1 MYFEWF
7 EIRCVKVKEGNMDQH
22 KLFNWMFVAMI
33 GFYFIGFFFI
43 PSSDLSYVV
52 DSKIM
57 NTIGHI
63 HPDEEGDYNIDDYS
77 IELKGIGKIL
87 TYKELYI
94 TPMLLC
100 IWFIIAGVD
109 NKKSVPFMV
118 SIIGILLIY
127 LTTRDKII
135 PTVCFWLSLIA
146 LYISIRVDV
155 KMETKN
161 NK

>member
-1 MYFEWF
+1 
-7 EIRCVKVKEGNMDQH
+7 
-22 KLFNWMFVAMI
+22 MI
-33 GFYFIGFFFI
+33 AFYFIGFFFI

-63 HPDEEGDYNIDDYS
+63 HPDEEGGYSIDDYS
-77 IELKGIGKIL
+77 IEIKGIGKIL

-100 IWFIIAGVD
+100 IWFVIAGAYN
-109 NKKSVPFMV
+109 NKMSVPFMV
-118 SIIGILLIY
+118 SIIGIFLIY
-127 LTTRDKII
+127 LTTIDRII

-146 LYISIRVDV
+146 LYVGIHVDV